1 MLVGFLVYM
10 VLEVYFQRGIYNRKV
25 DIFSFGIMLWEMWYG
40 EDVVDY
46 IFFVFLVKGISV
58 RNLGIE
64 YEDGLRFKMYDWYRL
79 DLEWSNLIV

>member
-1 MLVGFLVYM
+1 
-10 VLEVYFQRGIYNRKV
+10 
-25 DIFSFGIMLWEMWYG
+25 MLWEMWYG